1 MIRNS
6 FKKTKVCKEPFN
18 VLVVIT
24 YATSGISYY
33 TVRKC
38 ASMGARFL
46 MINRNFEKIEKLI
59 EEIKRDFGTEVK
71 MH

>member
-33 TVRKC
+33 TARKC

-46 MINRNFEKIEKLI
+46 MINRNLEKTEKLI
-59 EEIKRDFGTEVK
+59 EEIKRDLELR
-71 MH
+71 